1 MIRGLLLDL
10 DDTLYEYAPCERA
23 AREALFARTHALF
36 GTPREAFEARFSA
49 ARKSVKDRC
58 DTPSGHGRLLYVT
71 ELLHG
76 LFEATGARDASPLA
90 HARELEEAY
99 WSAYLDTMELRPFA
113 HGLLDELRAR
123 GMKIAIVTDLT
134 LDIQLQKLAK
144 LDLFRRID
152 ALVASEEVGADKPA
166 RAAFALGA
174 ARLGVPLEAC
184 AVVGDNVEKD
194 GAGAEA
200 LGIPYFRARTLAV
213 GEGLTL
219 EEIFDALVRRNGW
232 TR

>member
-1 MIRGLLLDL
+1 
-10 DDTLYEYAPCERA
+10 
-23 AREALFARTHALF
+23 
-36 GTPREAFEARFSA
+36 
-49 ARKSVKDRC
+49 
-58 DTPSGHGRLLYVT
+58 
-71 ELLHG
+71 
-76 LFEATGARDASPLA
+76 
-90 HARELEEAY
+90 
-99 WSAYLDTMELRPFA
+99 
-113 HGLLDELRAR
+113 
-123 GMKIAIVTDLT
+123 MKFD
-134 LDIQLQKLAK
+134 
-144 LDLFRRID
+144 FFWCID
-152 ALVASEEVGADKPA
+152 VFVVSEEVGVDKFVWVV
-166 RAAFALGA
+166 FALGA